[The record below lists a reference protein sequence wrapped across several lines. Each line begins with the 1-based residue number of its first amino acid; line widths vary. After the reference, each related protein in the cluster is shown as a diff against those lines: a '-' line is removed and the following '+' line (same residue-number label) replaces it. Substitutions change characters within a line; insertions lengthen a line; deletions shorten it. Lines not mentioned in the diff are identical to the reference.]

1 MLNYIK
7 KIFKMKEEIF
17 NYFIDDLDSIFYK
30 IIDIK
35 TLQSNFIPSI
45 VLDREQLPT
54 TKLIDKI
61 IIIDNYLH

>member
-7 KIFKMKEEIF
+7 KIFKMKEEIS